1 MHDLILLA
9 EAALATFADE
19 HEAIRVFAENTRPPQ
34 LMPFARPRH
43 PPIGEHPLQRP
54 IADALRLE
62 VAPPGEVSC
71 DGVVWWSVEVVH
83 FCSVEDLRQREAE
96 LVSADDKAD
105 AA

>member
-1 MHDLILLA
+1 MKRIRMIL
-9 EAALATFADE
+9 
-19 HEAIRVFAENTRPPQ
+19 RPPVV
-34 LMPFARPRH
+34 PEP
-43 PPIGEHPLQRP
+43 PLQRQ

>member
-1 MHDLILLA
+1 
-9 EAALATFADE
+9 
-19 HEAIRVFAENTRPPQ
+19 
-34 LMPFARPRH
+34 MPFARPRH
-43 PPIGEHPLQRP
+43 SPIGEHPLQHQ

-62 VAPPGEVSC
+62 IASSGNVSR